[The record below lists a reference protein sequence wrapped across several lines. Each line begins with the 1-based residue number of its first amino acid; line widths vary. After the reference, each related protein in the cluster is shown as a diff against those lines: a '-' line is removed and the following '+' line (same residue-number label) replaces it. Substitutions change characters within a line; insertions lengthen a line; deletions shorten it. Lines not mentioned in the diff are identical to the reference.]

1 MKYINFHSGSRGNC
15 TWVAS
20 TSTQVIIDCGGN
32 KHALSHSLHNWGVNL
47 DCVDGVLITHNHSD
61 HIAQLKLF
69 KQVKCVMSPVDLKDR
84 PDCINPMPYV
94 PFWIGDI
101 EITALVLSHD
111 SGLTYGYVLR
121 HDDVRLVYI
130 TDTGYIKVSDYPY
143 LRNADIYIFES
154 NHDVEMLMK
163 TNRPHVIKA
172 RILSDSGHLSN
183 EDSAAILAHVI
194 GPNTKEIVLAHLSEQ
209 ANTPQ
214 LALASLK
221 ATLSEVDDLHPEL
234 SVRCA
239 HQYEVL
245 TGGFNHEKQSYQSL
259 DLSLNRLK

>member
-20 TSTQVIIDCGGN
+20 ASTQVMIDCGGN
-32 KHALSHSLHNWGVNL
+32 KRSLLQSLHNWGVDL
-47 DCVDGVLITHNHSD
+47 ACVDALLITHNHSD
-61 HIAQLKLF
+61 HISQLKLF
-69 KQVKCVMSPVDLKDR
+69 EDVKTVISPVDLKDR
-84 PDCINPMPYV
+84 PNTVNPMPYI

-121 HDDVRLVYI
+121 HEEQRIVYV
-130 TDTGYIKVSDYPY
+130 TDTGYIKGSDYPH
-143 LRNADIYIFES
+143 LRNADVYIFES
-154 NHDVEMLMK
+154 NHDVDMLMQ
-163 TNRPHVIKA
+163 TNRPHIIKA
-172 RILSDSGHLSN
+172 RILSDTGHLSN
-183 EDSAAILAHVI
+183 EDSAAILAQVI

-214 LALASLK
+214 LAVSALQSA
-221 ATLSEVDDLHPEL
+221 LSKSEDLHPEL

-239 HQYEVL
+239 QQYEVL
-245 TGGFNHEKQSYQSL
+245 TGGFNHEKQSNQSL
-259 DLSLNRLK
+259 DFSLNRLK